1 MFKDFHNDRYSRLA
15 RFHKIGNAG
24 IEAFRHAKVV
34 ILGCGAL
41 GTQHA
46 ETLTRAGFG
55 SITLIDRDFVESS
68 NLQRQTLFTES
79 DAEKALPK
87 VIALKNHLSQIN
99 SSIQIQTQ
107 IADVSS
113 DNIQELI
120 ADHDLLLDGTD
131 NLALRMLIND
141 ACYKLN
147 MPWIFGTALESY
159 GMSFNFNFPEKAS
172 SGNLNGMKNP
182 ESLDDVSGRSK
193 QPCLRCLLG
202 SLPLESQDSCSSVGV
217 IQPILQ
223 MISSVQASEAMKF
236 FADFLATRE
245 TLFTMDLWEFHSQ
258 NINLDKLKNPHCAT
272 CGINPTYPDLH
283 VKTRE
288 AQRLCGDGSVMIR
301 EVKPLD
307 LAKIRMKLDAGNI
320 SYQYNDYFL
329 NIHLEH
335 FDSEN
340 RYRVILFHDGRGIV
354 YGVSEIEEAMRIYS
368 AVISL

>member
-1 MFKDFHNDRYSRLA
+1 MFKDVHKDRYSRLA

-24 IEAFRHAKVV
+24 VEAFQAAKVV

-41 GTQHA
+41 GSQHA

-55 SITLIDRDFVESS
+55 FITLIDRDFVESS

-79 DAEKALPK
+79 DAEQALPK
-87 VIALKNHLSQIN
+87 VVALRNHLAKIN
-99 SSIQIQTQ
+99 SSIEIRTH

-113 DNIQELI
+113 DNIESLI
-120 ADHDLLLDGTD
+120 AGHDLLLDGTD

-141 ACYKLN
+141 ACYKLK
-147 MPWIFGTALESY
+147 MPWIFGSALESY
-159 GMSFNFNFPEKAS
+159 GMSFNFNFPATD
-172 SGNLNGMKNP
+172 
-182 ESLDDVSGRSK
+182 LDSNVPS
-193 QPCLRCLLG
+193 QAPCLRCLLG

-223 MISSVQASEAMKF
+223 MISSIQTSEAMKF
-236 FADFLATRE
+236 FADFPATRE

-258 NINLDKLKNPHCAT
+258 NVNLNQLRDPDCKT
-272 CGINPTYPDLH
+272 CGNYPTYPDLH

-301 EVKPLD
+301 EVEPLD
-307 LAKIRMKLDAGNI
+307 LKMIKAKLDAGNI

-329 NIHLEH
+329 NIHLDNEEKH
-335 FDSEN
+335 
-340 RYRVILFHDGRGIV
+340 RVILFQDGRGIV
-354 YGVSEIEEAMRIYS
+354 YGVSEVEEAMDIYQLIVS
-368 AVISL
+368 NDQ